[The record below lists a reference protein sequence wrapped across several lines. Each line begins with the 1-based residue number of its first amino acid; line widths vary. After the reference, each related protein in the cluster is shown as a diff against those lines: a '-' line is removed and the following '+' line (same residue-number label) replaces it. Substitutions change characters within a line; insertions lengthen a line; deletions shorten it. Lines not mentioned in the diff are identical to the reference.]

1 MSYYV
6 KCSGC
11 CERYELAEGSLQYKL
26 YKERRTKFFRCEKC
40 NNNVRLNAIKYLF
53 GAGNTNFIDNQ

>member
-26 YKERRTKFFRCEKC
+26 YKERRTKFLDAK
-40 NNNVRLNAIKYLF
+40 NVIIMF
-53 GAGNTNFIDNQ
+53 D